1 MIEQKYPV
9 GTKVIYN
16 PPYLLCRDDE
26 NYRNKI
32 GFIVNSYRPELPVC
46 GFSDGKLIET
56 DWRSLTPAGIKGE
69 QLLFS
74 FMNG

>member
-9 GTKVIYN
+9 GTNVIYN
-16 PPYLLCRDDE
+16 PPYSLCRDDE

-32 GFIVNSYRPELPVC
+32 GFIVNSESSEFAVC

-56 DWRSLTPAGIKGE
+56 DWISLTPASIKGE

-74 FMNG
+74 FMNE